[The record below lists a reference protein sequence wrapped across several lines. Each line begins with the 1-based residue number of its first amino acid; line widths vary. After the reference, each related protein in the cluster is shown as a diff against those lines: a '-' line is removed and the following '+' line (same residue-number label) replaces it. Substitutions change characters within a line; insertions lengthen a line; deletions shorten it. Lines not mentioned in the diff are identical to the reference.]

1 MPATMPVVDTDPR
14 IPERTNLN
22 SLTGLRPFAA
32 LLVFAIHILQPFDPI
47 KPTGPIN
54 PFGDKDV
61 AQGLYDFFAPAGY
74 MGVSFFFLLSGF
86 ILTWSLRPGDR
97 VTHYLRRRLVKIFP
111 NHLVTWGV
119 AMALFAGAYAPV
131 SAWLS
136 SLFLVN
142 SYSTDAALQM
152 GVNPPAWS
160 LCSELLFYMLFPLAL
175 LAVSRI
181 SVSRLWLWAGTMV
194 ACTVGVGFVT
204 TYVITDTP
212 KNPIIP
218 LSMTQMWFNY
228 TFPPMRLFEFV
239 LGMLLARIVMAGK
252 WPRIPAVAVLTLVV
266 AGYAAALYVPAPF
279 NFVSATII
287 PFSVVI
293 GVVASADIRGARTHL
308 NGRFMVWFG
317 NVSFGFYMCQGIVV
331 FWGRPALLGAA
342 TYSTPVAVLVVIGYL
357 LATLLA
363 GWLLHT
369 LVEKPAMRAWSRARR
384 TPPRSDP
391 APEREVEH
399 AAAG

>member
-1 MPATMPVVDTDPR
+1 MPATMPAVDFDPR
-14 IPERTNLN
+14 IPERTNLK
-22 SLTGLRPFAA
+22 SLTGMRPFAA
-32 LLVFAIHILQPFDPI
+32 LLVFFIHILQPFDPI

-54 PFGDKDV
+54 PFGDQDV
-61 AQGLYDFFAPAGY
+61 AKGLQDFFAPAGY

-119 AMALFAGAYAPV
+119 ALVLFAGAYAPV

-175 LAVSRI
+175 FAVSRI
-181 SVSRLWLWAGTMV
+181 PVKRLWLWAGAMV
-194 ACTVGVGFVT
+194 GCTVGVGLVT
-204 TYVITDTP
+204 TYLITDTP

-228 TFPPMRLFEFV
+228 TFPPMRLFEFI
-239 LGMLLARIVMAGK
+239 LGMLLARIVMSGR
-252 WPRIPAVAVLTLVV
+252 WPRIGAVPVLSLLV

-287 PFSVVI
+287 PF
-293 GVVASADIRGARTHL
+293 GVAIAAVASADIRGARTYL
-308 NGRFMVWFG
+308 DGRFMVWLG

-331 FWGRPALLGAA
+331 FWGRPALLGTA
-342 TYSTPVAVLVVIGYL
+342 TYSTPVAVLVALGFF

-369 LVEKPAMRAWSRARR
+369 LVEKPAMRRWSKARR
-384 TPPRSDP
+384 TPPRRDP
-391 APEREVEH
+391 AAPREVEH
-399 AAAG
+399 ASAG